1 MALVFQNKKTGT
13 LRAKTTTGTF
23 FNAPGVNPNETSPE
37 NFATQVNKIL
47 TIGGKAI
54 VADTDMTL
62 EIKKGVVDNE

>member
-1 MALVFQNKKTGT
+1 MALAFQNKKTAT
-13 LRAKTTTGTF
+13 LRAKSTTGLFINT
-23 FNAPGVNPNETSPE
+23 AGVNPQETSPE

-62 EIKKGVVDNE
+62 EIRKGAVVNE